1 MSNPETKEEEKKEF
15 QKEDTKKEPEK
26 KKDDEEMKNLET
38 SMYQI
43 KLGDS
48 NYEDSLKI
56 AEKFKEEGNNALKE
70 NKFQEA
76 NNKYSAA
83 INLKIETKKNSIYY
97 SNRAL
102 VDLKL
107 ENYGSAIQ
115 DANNSIEIDS
125 TYLKAYY
132 RRADANSFLEKY
144 KEAIKD
150 YSFLLEKL
158 PNDSNLKEKIN
169 LCKIR
174 IKKKNFWDAFNS
186 EGRSSKQTI
195 ESLLKKI
202 TVESSY
208 EGPKMNDNCE
218 FDKDWILKLIDY
230 MQDMELKKDKSKKY
244 IHKKFLLLILK
255 KLKEYFSN
263 QKESLIDITIPEN
276 AKFTVVGD
284 LHGQFYDLLN
294 IFKINGYPSEEN
306 PYLFNGDFVDRGV
319 FSVECITTLM
329 CFKILYPNHVFLA
342 RGNHE
347 NRNMNKMYGFE
358 AEVADK
364 YDNELYECFVEFFNT
379 LPLGHILNKKVL
391 VVHGGLFSKDGVK
404 IEDLKKIDRFRE
416 IPEEGLMSEML
427 WSDPCKEMGRIP
439 SKRGVGMSFGPDVAE
454 RFLNDNGLD
463 LLIRS
468 HEVKQE
474 GYEIEPGNKVI
485 TVFSAPNYCD
495 QMGNKGAI
503 IIFKGGNMKPEFVTF
518 SAVQHPD
525 IKISKYLTPFLRF

>member
-1 MSNPETKEEEKKEF
+1 MSNPETKEEEKKEL
-15 QKEDTKKEPEK
+15 QKEETKKEPEK

-76 NNKYSAA
+76 YNKYSAA
-83 INLKIETKKNSIYY
+83 INLKIETTKNSIYY

-186 EGRSSKQTI
+186 EGRS
-195 ESLLKKI
+195 
-202 TVESSY
+202 
-208 EGPKMNDNCE
+208 
-218 FDKDWILKLIDY
+218 
-230 MQDMELKKDKSKKY
+230 
-244 IHKKFLLLILK
+244 
-255 KLKEYFSN
+255 
-263 QKESLIDITIPEN
+263 
-276 AKFTVVGD
+276 
-284 LHGQFYDLLN
+284 
-294 IFKINGYPSEEN
+294 
-306 PYLFNGDFVDRGV
+306 
-319 FSVECITTLM
+319 
-329 CFKILYPNHVFLA
+329 
-342 RGNHE
+342 
-347 NRNMNKMYGFE
+347 
-358 AEVADK
+358 
-364 YDNELYECFVEFFNT
+364 
-379 LPLGHILNKKVL
+379 
-391 VVHGGLFSKDGVK
+391 
-404 IEDLKKIDRFRE
+404 
-416 IPEEGLMSEML
+416 
-427 WSDPCKEMGRIP
+427 
-439 SKRGVGMSFGPDVAE
+439 
-454 RFLNDNGLD
+454 
-463 LLIRS
+463 
-468 HEVKQE
+468 
-474 GYEIEPGNKVI
+474 
-485 TVFSAPNYCD
+485 
-495 QMGNKGAI
+495 
-503 IIFKGGNMKPEFVTF
+503 
-518 SAVQHPD
+518 
-525 IKISKYLTPFLRF
+525 